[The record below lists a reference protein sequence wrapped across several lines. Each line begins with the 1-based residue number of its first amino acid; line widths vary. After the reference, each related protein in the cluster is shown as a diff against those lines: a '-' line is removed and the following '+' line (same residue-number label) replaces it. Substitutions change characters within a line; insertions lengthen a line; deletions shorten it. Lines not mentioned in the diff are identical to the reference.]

1 MLKFKI
7 DSENFTALNEV
18 EQTFYAQ
25 SGEGYQLQ
33 VEGAADKSKLDEFRA
48 TNVDLLKQQDAL
60 KGIDVAKYRA
70 MEEQERK
77 LRDKELIDKK
87 DFDGLISER
96 TNSLK
101 SDYEAKIQ
109 ALTSQLN
116 DSTGNYN
123 NLITK
128 TEIEGA
134 VTKEYKNGNYNTVV
148 SKYEIEGAA
157 VKAFTEHKIS
167 PDAYEAVLSQIN
179 TKFSVDNGRVIAKDG
194 DNILTGAN
202 GNLTVSEFVAS
213 QPEIFKIQS
222 NGGNGNGG
230 NTSTQ
235 VDRGAAKREAYSKL
249 LSR

>member
-123 NLITK
+123 
-128 TEIEGA
+128 
-134 VTKEYKNGNYNTVV
+134 TVV

-167 PDAYEAVLSQIN
+167 PDAFDAVMSQIN
-179 TKFSVDNGRVIAKDG
+179 NKFSIDNGRVIAKDG
-194 DNILTGAN
+194 DNILSGSN

-222 NGGNGNGG
+222 SGGNGSG
-230 NTSTQ
+230 NNSNAGMSNP
-235 VDRGAAKREAYSKL
+235 DSLRAAYTKMLSK
-249 LSR
+249 

>member
-1 MLKFKI
+1 MLLLATMLKYKI
-7 DSENFTALNEV
+7 DSEQFNTLNEM

-33 VEGAADKSKLDEFRA
+33 VEGATDKSKLDEFRSS
-48 TNVDLLKQQDAL
+48 NVDLLKQQEAY
-60 KGIDVAKYRA
+60 KGVDLAKYREL
-70 MEEQERK
+70 EEQERK

-123 NLITK
+123 
-128 TEIEGA
+128 
-134 VTKEYKNGNYNTVV
+134 TVV

-167 PDAYEAVLSQIN
+167 PDAYDAVLSQIN
-179 TKFSVDNGRVIAKDG
+179 SKFSVDNGRVIAKDG
-194 DNILTGAN
+194 DSILTGAN
-202 GNLTVSEFVAS
+202 GNLTVSEFVAA

-222 NGGNGNGG
+222 SGGNANGGNG
-230 NTSTQ
+230 SVQ
-235 VDRGAAKREAYSKL
+235 VDRTTAKRAAYSKL
-249 LSR
+249 LGG

>member
-7 DSENFTALNEV
+7 DSENFSALNEV

-33 VEGAADKSKLDEFRA
+33 VEGATDKSKLDEFRA
-48 TNVDLLKQQDAL
+48 TNVDLLKQQEAF
-60 KGIDVAKYRA
+60 KGVDLAKYREL
-70 MEEQERK
+70 EEKERQ
-77 LRDKELIDKK
+77 LRDKELIEKK

-116 DSTGNYN
+116 DSSS
-123 NLITK
+123 
-128 TEIEGA
+128 
-134 VTKEYKNGNYNTVV
+134 NYNTVV

-167 PDAYEAVLSQIN
+167 PDAYDAVLSQIK
-179 TKFSVDNGRVIAKDG
+179 TKFSIDNGRVIAKEG
-194 DNILTGAN
+194 DNILASAD
-202 GNLTVSEFVAS
+202 GNLTVSEFVAM

-222 NGGNGNGG
+222 SGGNGNGG

-235 VDRGAAKREAYSKL
+235 ADKGAAKREAYTKL

>member
-7 DSENFTALNEV
+7 DSENFNSLNEV

-25 SGEGYQLQ
+25 AGEGYQLQ

-96 TNSLK
+96 TNSMK
-101 SDYEAKIQ
+101 SDYEAKIE

-116 DSTGNYN
+116 DSSS
-123 NLITK
+123 
-128 TEIEGA
+128 
-134 VTKEYKNGNYNTVV
+134 NYNTIV

-157 VKAFTEHKIS
+157 AKAFGEHKIS
-167 PDAYEAVLSQIN
+167 PDAYDAVLSQIK
-179 TKFSVDNGRVIAKDG
+179 TKFSIDNGKVVAKDG
-194 DNILTGAN
+194 DHILTGAD
-202 GNLTVSEFVAS
+202 GNLTVSEFVAG
-213 QPEIFKIQS
+213 QPEIFKIPS
-222 NGGNGNGG
+222 SGGNASGNEG
-230 NTSTQ
+230 
-235 VDRGAAKREAYSKL
+235 AKRVANSTAKRDAYSKL
-249 LSR
+249 LG